1 MAHRISIRPRARLD
15 LLGIYDFVADFAGAE
30 SGRRI
35 VAGIEAQCR
44 KLSIFPERGTPHPE
58 LMAGLRTI
66 PHGKAVIAYVVEA
79 RQVDIVRIRYGG
91 QQLEPADFG
100 G

>member
-1 MAHRISIRPRARLD
+1 VAHRISIRPRARLD
-15 LLGIYDFVADFAGAE
+15 LLGIYDFVADFAGAA
-30 SGRRI
+30 SARRI

-44 KLSIFPERGTPHPE
+44 KLSTFPNRGTPHPE
-58 LMAGLRTI
+58 LRADLRTI
-66 PHGKAVIAYVVEA
+66 PHGKAVIAYVVED
-79 RQVDIVRIRYGG
+79 REVVIVRIRYGG